1 MEEQGNTVDKLCALT
16 YISSCLLPQQDSEI
30 SGKRK
35 RKNRVT
41 NCKDS
46 EVDLTPE
53 YSYDFDTTEAAAL
66 KHVHN
71 KIRKM
76 REQSQEDKA
85 NGKDPDLK
93 YELLRATYYVTMR
106 KMQIRAASK
115 KMELDKRCSEHK

>member
-1 MEEQGNTVDKLCALT
+1 M
-16 YISSCLLPQQDSEI
+16 
-30 SGKRK
+30 
-35 RKNRVT
+35 
-41 NCKDS
+41 
-46 EVDLTPE
+46 TPE

-106 KMQIRAASK
+106 KMQIREPSK
-115 KMELDKRCSEHK
+115 KMGLDKRCSEHKKYGIQIHEHKTFKKINLQKKNLILHLL